1 MIIKL
6 EKFGTTLLSRQAG
19 KEAAL
24 ACQSLLRDIKKNEN
38 VVIDFKGVSTFSPS
52 WGDEFLTPL
61 LNKYKNKL
69 ILEITDNPSVV
80 ITIEMLESIH
90 KKEFRIKKNKKR
102 LNSVTT

>member
-24 ACQSLLRDIKKNEN
+24 ACKLLLKNLKQNESVEVN
-38 VVIDFKGVSTFSPS
+38 FEGVTTFSPS

-61 LNKYKNKL
+61 LNNYGDKL
-69 ILEITDNPSVV
+69 VLKLTANPSVTA
-80 ITIEMLESIH
+80 TIELLQNIH
-90 KKEFRIKKNKKR
+90 KREFKIK
-102 LNSVTT
+102 

>member
-24 ACQSLLRDIKKNEN
+24 ACRALLRNIKKNEKIEVSFEN
-38 VVIDFKGVSTFSPS
+38 ISTFSPS

-61 LNKYKNKL
+61 LNKYKDRLVLKL
-69 ILEITDNPSVV
+69 TDNFSVTN
-80 ITIEMLESIH
+80 TIEMLEIIH
-90 KKEFRIKKNKKR
+90 KKKFKIKKK
-102 LNSVTT
+102 

>member
-24 ACQSLLRDIKKNEN
+24 ACQALLRDIKNNEKIE
-38 VVIDFKGVSTFSPS
+38 VDFKGVSTFSPS

-61 LNKYKNKL
+61 LNKYKDKL
-69 ILEITDNPSVV
+69 VLKITNNLSV
-80 ITIEMLESIH
+80 IATIEMLETIH
-90 KKEFRIKKNKKR
+90 KKKFKTKKKKR
-102 LNSVTT
+102 S

>member
-24 ACQSLLRDIKKNEN
+24 ACKTLLRDIKKSEKIE
-38 VVIDFKGVSTFSPS
+38 VDFKGVTTFSPS

-61 LNKYKNKL
+61 LNKYKDKL
-69 ILEITDNPSVV
+69 ILKNSDNASVAMS
-80 ITIEMLESIH
+80 IKMLEEIH
-90 KKEFRIKKNKKR
+90 KKKFKHK
-102 LNSVTT
+102 

>member
-24 ACQSLLRDIKKNEN
+24 ACRTLLRNVKKNEKIEVN
-38 VVIDFKGVSTFSPS
+38 FENVSTFSPS

-61 LNKYKNKL
+61 LNKYKDRL
-69 ILEITDNPSVV
+69 ILKITNNLSVAS
-80 ITIEMLESIH
+80 TIEMLEIIH
-90 KKEFRIKKNKKR
+90 KKKFKIKKIK
-102 LNSVTT
+102 

>member
-24 ACQSLLRDIKKNEN
+24 ACQTLLRDIKNNEKIE
-38 VVIDFKGVSTFSPS
+38 VDFKGVSTFSPS

-61 LNKYKNKL
+61 LNKYKDKL
-69 ILEITDNPSVV
+69 VLKITDNLSV
-80 ITIEMLESIH
+80 IATIEMLETIH
-90 KKEFRIKKNKKR
+90 KKKFKIIK
-102 LNSVTT
+102 

>member
-24 ACQSLLRDIKKNEN
+24 ACQVLLRDIKNNEKIE
-38 VVIDFKGVSTFSPS
+38 VDFKGVSTFSPS

-61 LNKYKNKL
+61 WNKYGDNL
-69 ILEITDNPSVV
+69 ILKITSNLSV
-80 ITIEMLESIH
+80 IATIEMLETVH
-90 KKEFRIKKNKKR
+90 KKKFKIKKKK
-102 LNSVTT
+102 

>member
-24 ACQSLLRDIKKNEN
+24 ACQVLLRNIKNNEKIE
-38 VVIDFKGVSTFSPS
+38 VDFKGVSTFSPS

-61 LNKYKNKL
+61 WNKYRDKL
-69 ILEITDNPSVV
+69 VLKITSNLSV
-80 ITIEMLESIH
+80 IATIEMLETIH
-90 KKEFRIKKNKKR
+90 KKKFKIKKKK
-102 LNSVTT
+102 ND

>member
-24 ACQSLLRDIKKNEN
+24 ACRALLRNVKKTEEIEVNFE
-38 VVIDFKGVSTFSPS
+38 GVSTFSPS

-61 LNKYKNKL
+61 WNKYKDKL
-69 ILEITDNPSVV
+69 VLKPTENLSV
-80 ITIEMLESIH
+80 IATIEMLETVH
-90 KKEFRIKKNKKR
+90 KKKFKIRKTK
-102 LNSVTT
+102 